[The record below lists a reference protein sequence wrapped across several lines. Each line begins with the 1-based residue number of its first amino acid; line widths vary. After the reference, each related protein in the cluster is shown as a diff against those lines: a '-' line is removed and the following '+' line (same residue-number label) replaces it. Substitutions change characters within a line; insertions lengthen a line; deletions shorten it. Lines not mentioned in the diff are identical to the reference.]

1 MEAGLMVGMPARD
14 NSEHDVSMSFHL
26 EQKDQGLS
34 NLHTLKTTIAVV
46 FCIQAVLLFQ
56 PKDDT

>member
-1 MEAGLMVGMPARD
+1 MVGMPARD